1 MADHH
6 RGGKATGA
14 LYGGFTM
21 NFLKKII
28 MLLNRETPTDTLI
41 KRGMK
46 VGENFNRQQGCF
58 LDPTHC
64 FLITIGDDVTM
75 SIRVT
80 VMAHDASTKKTIGY
94 TKIGQVHI
102 GDHVFIGANATILP
116 GVTIGDY
123 AVVGAGS
130 IVTHDVPARTV
141 VAGVPA
147 KVICGID
154 EYTEKFKLQMNSEN
168 TFGDDFRMGNGL
180 TDEKKKAIISATD
193 GKIAYIR

>member
-1 MADHH
+1 MS
-6 RGGKATGA
+6 
-14 LYGGFTM
+14 
-21 NFLKKII
+21 FLRKIL
-28 MLLNRETPTDTLI
+28 MLLNREVPTETLI
-41 KRGMK
+41 NRGMK

-80 VMAHDASTKKTIGY
+80 VMAHDASTKKTLGY

-102 GDHVFIGANATILP
+102 GNHVFIGANTTILP

-123 AVVGAGS
+123 AVIGAGS
-130 IVTHDVPARTV
+130 IVTHDVPTRTV

-147 KVICGID
+147 KEICSVD
-154 EYTEKFKLQMNSEN
+154 EYVARFQSQMDEAI
-168 TFGDDFRMGNGL
+168 TFGDEYRMGYGL
-180 TDEKKKAIISATD
+180 DESKKKEILAATD
-193 GKIAYIR
+193 GKIAFIR

>member
-1 MADHH
+1 MS
-6 RGGKATGA
+6 
-14 LYGGFTM
+14 
-21 NFLKKII
+21 FLSKIL
-28 MLLNRETPTDTLI
+28 MRLNREIPTKTLI
-41 KRGMK
+41 NRGMK

-75 SIRVT
+75 SVRVT
-80 VMAHDASTKKTIGY
+80 VMAHDASTKKTLGY

-102 GDHVFIGANATILP
+102 GDHVFIGANTTILP

-130 IVTHDVPARTV
+130 IVTHDVPAKTV

-147 KVICGID
+147 KEICSVD
-154 EYTEKFKLQMNSEN
+154 EYVARFQSQMDEAN
-168 TFGDDFRMGNGL
+168 TFGDEYRMGYGL
-180 TDEKKKAIISATD
+180 DESKKMEILAATD
-193 GKIAYIR
+193 GKIAFIR

>member
-1 MADHH
+1 MSFL
-6 RGGKATGA
+6 RKAV
-14 LYGGFTM
+14 
-21 NFLKKII
+21 
-28 MLLNRETPTDTLI
+28 MLLNREIPTETLI
-41 KRGMK
+41 KRGMR
-46 VGENFNRQQGCF
+46 VGKDFNRQQGCF

-80 VMAHDASTKKTIGY
+80 VMAHDASTKKTLGY

-102 GDHVFIGANATILP
+102 GDHVFIGANTTILP

-130 IVTHDVPARTV
+130 IVTHDVPAKTV

-147 KVICGID
+147 KEICSVD
-154 EYTEKFKLQMNSEN
+154 EYVARFQSQMDEAN
-168 TFGDDFRMGNGL
+168 TFGDEYRMSYGL
-180 TDEKKKAIISATD
+180 DESKKMEILAATD
-193 GKIAYIR
+193 GKIAFIR

>member
-1 MADHH
+1 MAI
-6 RGGKATGA
+6 
-14 LYGGFTM
+14 
-21 NFLKKII
+21 LKRILL
-28 MLLNRETPTDTLI
+28 LLNREVPTETLI

-80 VMAHDASTKKTIGY
+80 VMAHDASTKKTLGY

-102 GDHVFIGANATILP
+102 GDHIFIGANATILP

-123 AVVGAGS
+123 AVIGAGS
-130 IVTHDVPARTV
+130 IVAHDVPARTV

-147 KVICGID
+147 KEICGVD
-154 EYTEKFKLQMNSEN
+154 EYVARFRSQMDGTNM
-168 TFGDDFRMGNGL
+168 FGDEYRMGYGL
-180 TDEKKKAIISATD
+180 DESRKKELLAATD
-193 GKIAYIR
+193 GKIAFIR